1 MKVGALIIGVVY
13 LTSGLI
19 GGLFF
24 TTAAAILQ
32 PEDFE
37 KMDDVVKISDD
48 QVQSLIFVKNHK
60 HTFET
65 VK

>member
-1 MKVGALIIGVVY
+1 MNGFVLSTLAVAALANVASATFV
-13 LTSGLI
+13 
-19 GGLFF
+19 F

-48 QVQSLIFVKNHK
+48 QVQSLIFLKNYILLRQ
-60 HTFET
+60 
-65 VK
+65 